1 MIQGQGSSCTNREP
15 CARPKGHNRGT
26 LRLDCAEMNFYTR
39 VLTKLG
45 VGERLKLT
53 VSVEYKFEDAA
64 TKQKIDDVKGAL
76 RELGLNDRLEE
87 L

>member
-1 MIQGQGSSCTNREP
+1 
-15 CARPKGHNRGT
+15 
-26 LRLDCAEMNFYTR
+26 MNFYTR

-45 VGERLKLT
+45 VGERLKLI
-53 VSVEYKFEDAA
+53 VSVEYKFEDTA
-64 TKQKIDDVKGAL
+64 TKQKIDDVKSAL